1 MIMNKK
7 LVPVLFIDRDGVINH
22 LVPSKSENFDSPQ
35 KPKDVK
41 LIEGIIDVIIWVN
54 KHGIPAIE
62 VSNQPGVAK
71 GKMDM
76 KTLESIE
83 ARVHELLKM
92 SGAVIN
98 HVYRC
103 FHHPRGVV
111 TELTKECYCRKPK
124 PGLLIKAAAELN
136 IDLKKS
142 IMLGDN
148 ASDVEVGKNAGCK
161 TIIFLHGKDALEKI
175 EKAKKIEADYKITK
189 ISEVI
194 SILEKFFA

>member
-1 MIMNKK
+1 MNKK
-7 LVPVLFIDRDGVINH
+7 LVAVLFIDRDGVINH

-41 LIEGIIDVIIWVN
+41 LIEGIVDVITWAN
-54 KHGIPAIE
+54 KHGILTIE

-92 SGAVIN
+92 SGAEISK
-98 HVYRC
+98 VYQC

-111 TELTKECYCRKPK
+111 TKLTKECDCRKPK
-124 PGLLIKAAAELN
+124 PGLLIKAAAKLS
-136 IDLKKS
+136 IDLEKS

-148 ASDVEVGKNAGCK
+148 ASDVEAGKNAGCK
-161 TIIFLHGKDALEKI
+161 TIIFLHGEDTPEKI
-175 EKAKKIEADYKITK
+175 ARAKKVEADYKVTK

-194 SILEKFFA
+194 SILENFFT